1 MADMKGESL
10 ATASSLAD
18 LFLYGWDDTN
28 DLKVPAS
35 LLGPSLLVTAYG
47 ATGDG
52 ATDDTAAILAAETAR
67 AAVGGEL
74 IFPPGTYLTD
84 GTAINRANGGAWRGI
99 GEARLLAKSNNTII
113 CNLSGAVMT
122 SAAKLFR
129 ITGLVFDGNGKT
141 GVRAVNE
148 TGPHLTQIDH
158 CVIKQVQFAG
168 AFVGANVVTQHGWI
182 QIYDIVQYGAGS
194 WAFYGYDNTK
204 YLFHIEINNIHQIGT
219 GAANWESQFWFEGRR
234 AVGLSMTNVWSGSL
248 DGDADG
254 LLLRGDCQGVFLANC
269 TFVWPICGIRAVSW
283 TDSLKPAYVYMTNVG
298 VDQHTESGAD
308 IEGRT
313 WFLTNCNFA
322 NGYIRTNTGSG
333 FILQSN
339 STDIAI
345 SNTLFS
351 YDQKSGLVIET
362 GATKVRV
369 NGITAEN
376 NNQAAGAFYDVD
388 LQASTFTDV
397 ALYGRNFIAGSVN
410 ATGQRVV
417 NGVTSKEVSRNT
429 GSASTTAVT
438 TQEDLMTYT
447 IPANTLKSGQ
457 TVKLTA
463 WGTFAANANTKT
475 PRLWFGA
482 NSVVDYAGAHNNVP
496 WRLTSEIRITG
507 TDAQEYSSAAYVS
520 AAVPVVRQ
528 GTMTNDDGSTI
539 VVKMTGQN
547 GTANAGDIV
556 CQGFSV
562 EIVD

>member
-35 LLGPSLLVTAYG
+35 LLGPSLLVTTYG
-47 ATGDG
+47 AEGDG
-52 ATDDTAAILAAETAR
+52 IADDTAAILAAETAR

-99 GEARLLAKSNNTII
+99 GEARLLAKSNSTII

-148 TGPHLTQIDH
+148 NGSHLTQIDH

-182 QIYDIVQYGAGS
+182 QIHDIVQYGAGS

-204 YLFHIEINNIHQIGT
+204 YLFHIEISNIHQIGT

-397 ALYGRNFIAGSVN
+397 ALYGCNFIAGSVN

-507 TDAQEYSSAAYVS
+507 TDAQGYSSAAYVS